1 MRHLFPSF
9 TFGLI
14 VFAVAL
20 GAHIV
25 LLAWAVRMW
34 PRIARIG
41 MWTFVPCVSF
51 SALPAFSRL
60 VALETQA
67 SWANAVL
74 SISLL
79 EIVFVVVAAAPLL
92 IMLVATRRAFRV
104 APLRRQDAPREPP
117 VAGARAASGAP
128 AAIGRRQ
135 MIETIGG
142 AAVLGSTGLAL
153 GWGATRGRFDY
164 VVNEV
169 PVRIPGLPRALDGYV
184 IAQIS
189 DIHAGLFVGERELR
203 DAGAFVRAMKP
214 DLLVVTGDLVDLDPS
229 HAPAVAR
236 AIADLAPR
244 DGTWAILGNHDY
256 YAGADDVSAAV
267 RAAGVNLLVNEG
279 RVIRG
284 RDGGGFALLGVDD
297 LGARSYGRP
306 GPMLHDAL
314 ASVPPDLAR
323 VLLSH
328 RPETFKVF
336 AGQAALQLSGH
347 THGGQIAPARVVM
360 TYPAGLYERDGSTL
374 YVNRGLGVAG
384 PPVRLGIPP
393 EITKIVLVAG

>member
-41 MWTFVPCVSF
+41 MWTFVPCVSL
-51 SALPAFSRL
+51 SALPALSRV

-74 SISLL
+74 SLSLL
-79 EIVFVVVAAAPLL
+79 EIVFVVVAAFPLL
-92 IMLVATRRAFRV
+92 VMLLGTRRAFKV
-104 APLRRQDAPREPP
+104 APPLRQDAPRAQP
-117 VAGARAASGAP
+117 VAGAH

-135 MIETIGG
+135 LLETIGG
-142 AAVLGSTGLAL
+142 VAVLGSTGFAL

-184 IAQIS
+184 IAQVS

-203 DAGAFVRAMKP
+203 DAGSLVRAMRP
-214 DLLVVTGDLVDLDPS
+214 DLLVVTGDLVDLDAD

-236 AIADLAPR
+236 ALADLAPR

-256 YAGADDVSAAV
+256 YAGADIVTAAV
-267 RAAGVNLLVNEG
+267 RASGVNLLVNEG
-279 RVIRG
+279 RVICG

-297 LGARSYGRP
+297 LGARGYGRP
-306 GPMLHDAL
+306 GPLLPSAL

-328 RPETFKVF
+328 RPETFDVF
-336 AGQAALQLSGH
+336 AGQVALQLSGH

-360 TYPAGLYERDGSTL
+360 NYPAGAYQRAGSTL

-384 PPVRLGIPP
+384 PPVRIGVPP